1 MNLLFGYIK
10 VHKDELKV
18 KEYNTFKAYYCG
30 LCFSIKQNFGNVP
43 RIALS
48 YDAAFLALLLS
59 SVFHEKNDFEQKKCI
74 SNPLKN
80 RPVVKA
86 NAFLDY
92 ASAVNVILTHYKLK
106 DDLKDG
112 LSVKAFGLTPFFLP
126 STLKAKKLYSD
137 LFSLVGDKLTTLSEL
152 EANKCGDIDKVA
164 DTFASLLG
172 ELFASHHL
180 LDEKTKRILYKMGY
194 SLGRFIYILDAYD
207 DLEEDKKKKRYNP
220 FIYIENKLN
229 PKEIYDSLIFTL
241 SDVALSYELLEIKN
255 NKSILD
261 NIIYMGL
268 ADSLDSVFCKEKT
281 SASAD
286 RKA

>member
-1 MNLLFGYIK
+1 MFGYIK

-30 LCFSIKQNFGNVP
+30 LCFSIKQNFGNIP

-59 SVFHEKNDFEQKKCI
+59 SVFCEKNAFEQRKCI
-74 SNPLKN
+74 SNPFKN

-112 LSVKAFGLTPFFLP
+112 LSVKALSLTPFFLP
-126 STLKAKKLYSD
+126 STLKAKKLYTD
-137 LFSLVGDKLTTLSEL
+137 LFSLVGDKLTALSEL

-164 DTFASLLG
+164 DAFASLLG

-194 SLGRFIYILDAYD
+194 SLGRFIYIIDAYD

-229 PKEIYDSLIFTL
+229 SKEIYDSLAFTL

-255 NKSILD
+255 NKNILD

-268 ADSLDSVFCKEKT
+268 ADSLDSVFSKEKT
-281 SASAD
+281 SARAD